1 MKDLI
6 DSILL
11 DTHGIVVPYSSNMQ
25 DAICL
30 LSDVPSASISKYKLS
45 VDSELFNTGTMFRV
59 IFSFSPD
66 IMENI
71 SIVPLQSRESPQ
83 KLYRKVQQKL
93 SSILGPV
100 TNVPEAALN
109 FLNADFKNN
118 IWSFSNIKVY
128 HMLWEHFGLHGKI
141 SIDIY

>member
-25 DAICL
+25 DVICL
-30 LSDVPSASISKYKLS
+30 LSDVPSASTSKYKLS
-45 VDSELFNTGTMFRV
+45 VYSQLFNIDTIFRI
-59 IFSFSPD
+59 IFSFSQD
-66 IMENI
+66 IIENI

-100 TNVPEAALN
+100 TNIPEAVLN

-128 HMLWEHFGLHGKI
+128 HMLLEHFGLREKI

>member
-25 DAICL
+25 DVICL
-30 LSDVPSASISKYKLS
+30 LSDVPSASTSKYKLS
-45 VDSELFNTGTMFRV
+45 VYSELFNIDTIFRI
-59 IFSFSPD
+59 IFSFSQD
-66 IMENI
+66 IIENI

-100 TNVPEAALN
+100 TNIPEAVLN
-109 FLNADFKNN
+109 FLNVDFKNN

-128 HMLWEHFGLHGKI
+128 HMLWEHFGLQEK
-141 SIDIY
+141 